1 MSRRDFTNVPPRP
14 ENERGTPLFDAVAA
28 PVSHY
33 PSQCQTAPWP
43 QAPAAGHEPRVAD
56 LTDAIAREY
65 VAWRATDDGVA
76 VYLHV
81 RKRALELA
89 AGGAAVIEVNALWAL
104 ARRELRVHANNDFRS
119 LCAREL
125 RENHQILR
133 DAIRVRKRTAK
144 EKDEAA

>member
-14 ENERGTPLFDAVAA
+14 DNERGTPLFDA
-28 PVSHY
+28 
-33 PSQCQTAPWP
+33 PWP
-43 QAPAAGHEPRVAD
+43 QAPAAGDEPRVAD

-65 VAWRATDDGVA
+65 VAWRATDDGFV
-76 VYLHV
+76 VYLWI
-81 RKRALELA
+81 RTRALERA
-89 AGGAAVIEVNALWAL
+89 AGGAVVIEVNALWSQ
-104 ARRELRVHANNDFRS
+104 ARAEFAHRGIHLNNDFRS
-119 LCAREL
+119 LLAREL